1 MIDRAYLIQTAGSA
15 LAVGVL
21 IAIAA
26 WAKIAKPAPPL
37 SDARARAL
45 FADEFPGKALDR
57 LWVTVD
63 GRGALAQSGASALVL
78 CEVGD
83 GYVARHIP
91 WAQALASTFKDGV
104 LRLDLADIAAPKATL
119 AFEAWPPAGLV

>member
-1 MIDRAYLIQTAGSA
+1 MIDRAYLIQTGGSA
-15 LAVGVL
+15 LAVGLL
-21 IAIAA
+21 IALAA
-26 WAKIAKPAPPL
+26 WARIAKPAPPL

-45 FADEFPGKALDR
+45 FADEFPGKAIDR

-63 GRGALAQSGASALVL
+63 GRGALARAGASALVL
-78 CEVGD
+78 CAVGD

-91 WAQALASTFKDGV
+91 WAQALASTFKDGA

-119 AFEAWPPAGLV
+119 AFDAWPPQGLV

>member
-15 LAVGVL
+15 VAVGLL
-21 IAIAA
+21 IALAA

-37 SDARARAL
+37 SDARARIL
-45 FADEFPGKALDR
+45 FADEFPGKSIDR
-57 LWVTVD
+57 LWVAVD
-63 GRGALAQSGASALVL
+63 GRGALARAGASALVL

-91 WAQALASTFKDGV
+91 WAQALASTFKDGT

-119 AFEAWPPAGLV
+119 AFDAWPPPGLV